1 MPVEVAMNTP
11 LADALNSA
19 IQPKLVEVGWGTGG
33 TDDSALAEYII
44 LMLAN
49 GKTQDQIASELSG
62 ELLGLPADDPGVR
75 DFSKWLFEQIET
87 LNAQVNGGHAAGGD
101 AMADAPQEGGLSG
114 EMDTDMGTNDVSEL
128 NAPTGPRSMRNGN
141 MRGGRDKRMLGQ
153 MNRAMDRTGDG
164 ALHRTR
170 GNDRINTHGRAPP
183 TGPRTGAGRLPRHN
197 NHRAANLQAGLA
209 AGGPQANWMMQ
220 GQPPNQMEL
229 MAMLEEQN
237 KMMFQ
242 LSQQLMT
249 GGPGG
254 RGGGYG
260 QRGRGGK
267 SLFDR
272 VSDPHHKNKFRR
284 NQHQQD
290 ANGEGSK
297 TEEGAEGE
305 DVDMSG
311 GKREAPNPE
320 DTVCKYNLH
329 CTNKDCK
336 FAHQSPAAPPGVS
349 VDVTDTCSFGAA
361 CKNRKCVGRHPSPAA
376 RLAHQNE
383 QDCKF
388 FPNCQNPRCPFR
400 HPSMPVCRNGPDC
413 TTPNCKFT
421 HVKTKCKFNPC
432 LNPNCMFVHEEGQ
445 QGGFRDKVW
454 TAESGPEHVSERK
467 FVDESA
473 PVERVIPGE
482 EHEMTTD
489 EPAQAAEADA
499 IA

>member
-1 MPVEVAMNTP
+1 
-11 LADALNSA
+11 
-19 IQPKLVEVGWGTGG
+19 
-33 TDDSALAEYII
+33 
-44 LMLAN
+44 
-49 GKTQDQIASELSG
+49 
-62 ELLGLPADDPGVR
+62 
-75 DFSKWLFEQIET
+75 
-87 LNAQVNGGHAAGGD
+87 
-101 AMADAPQEGGLSG
+101 
-114 EMDTDMGTNDVSEL
+114 
-128 NAPTGPRSMRNGN
+128 MRNGN

-183 TGPRTGAGRLPRHN
+183 TGPRTGPGRLPRHN

-209 AGGPQANWMMQ
+209 AGGPQANWMMP
-220 GQPPNQMEL
+220 GQAPNQMEL
-229 MAMLEEQN
+229 MAILEEQN

-249 GGPGG
+249 GGQGG
-254 RGGGYG
+254 RGGGFG

-272 VSDPHHKNKFRR
+272 VSDPHHKNNKFRR
-284 NQHQQD
+284 NQHHQQQQD
-290 ANGEGSK
+290 ANGEGIK

-320 DTVCKYNLH
+320 ETVCKYNLH
-329 CTNKDCK
+329 CTNKECK

-400 HPSMPVCRNGPDC
+400 HPSMPICRNGPDC
-413 TTPNCKFT
+413 TTANCKFT

-454 TAESGPEHVSERK
+454 TAETGQEHVSERK
-467 FVDESA
+467 FVDENA
-473 PVERVIPGE
+473 PVERVRPGE

-489 EPAQAAEADA
+489 EPAQAAEAGA